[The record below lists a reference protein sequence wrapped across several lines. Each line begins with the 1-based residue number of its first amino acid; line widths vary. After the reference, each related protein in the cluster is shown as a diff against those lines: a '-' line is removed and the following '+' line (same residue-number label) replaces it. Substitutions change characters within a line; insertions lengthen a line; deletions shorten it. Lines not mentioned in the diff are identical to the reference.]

1 MPEVAAKLAAV
12 SEAAHAVREADAN
25 AERARRGLQEALR
38 TARKAGASL
47 ELLGQLAGLSRQ
59 RVAQIIERDR

>member
-1 MPEVAAKLAAV
+1 MPEIAEKLAVV
-12 SEAAHAVREADAN
+12 SEAAQAVRAADAN
-25 AERARRGLQEALR
+25 AEQARRDLRRALT

-59 RVAQIIERDR
+59 RVAQIIESR